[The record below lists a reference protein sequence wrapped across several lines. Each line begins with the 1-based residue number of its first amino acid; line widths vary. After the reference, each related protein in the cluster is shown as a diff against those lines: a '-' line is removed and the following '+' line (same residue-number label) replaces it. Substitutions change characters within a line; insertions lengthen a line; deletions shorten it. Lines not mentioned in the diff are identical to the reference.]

1 MSADIFHPTK
11 TTKRVLHLNPGGG
24 QYAAIVGITRE
35 TSRTYI
41 PTQASLERVK
51 RIIANAVQDGS
62 IYIFPDK
69 PLPAWMRTQHP
80 RNEKRSTPLPRRTH
94 AKK

>member
-24 QYAAIVGITRE
+24 QHAATVGITRE
-35 TSRTYI
+35 KSRSYT

-51 RIIANAVQDGS
+51 RLIRKATQDGS
-62 IYIFPDK
+62 IYIFPDRVY
-69 PLPAWMRTQHP
+69 LS
-80 RNEKRSTPLPRRTH
+80 KR
-94 AKK
+94 K